1 MTDYKDVQI
10 DIKQVTKPCIS
21 NRNDLGYKCI
31 CTYLGIRCDLVF
43 FFLNVLVPRLVTKIL
58 AMT

>member
-10 DIKQVTKPCIS
+10 DIKQVTKQVLRCIS
-21 NRNDLGYKCI
+21 NRNDLGYKGI

-43 FFLNVLVPRLVTKIL
+43 F
-58 AMT
+58 